1 MPPTSSFMP
10 ADFSQTVRAFGSR
23 TIRSE
28 PTSFLASASFD
39 GSGRMWSR
47 RARRQSRPTGAI
59 VTSKAPP
66 DRSYMARERASTSKR
81 SGLAWTGLLPADC
94 ESRESSLSGS

>member
-1 MPPTSSFMP
+1 MPGLRSR
-10 ADFSQTVRAFGSR
+10 TVRAAGSR
-23 TIRSE
+23 TILSE
-28 PTSFLASASFD
+28 PTSFLASAISR
-39 GSGRMWSR
+39 GSGSLRSR

-66 DRSYMARERASTSKR
+66 DRSDIRFDRSRTSNR
-81 SGLAWTGLLPADC
+81 SAPTRTGPFPADC